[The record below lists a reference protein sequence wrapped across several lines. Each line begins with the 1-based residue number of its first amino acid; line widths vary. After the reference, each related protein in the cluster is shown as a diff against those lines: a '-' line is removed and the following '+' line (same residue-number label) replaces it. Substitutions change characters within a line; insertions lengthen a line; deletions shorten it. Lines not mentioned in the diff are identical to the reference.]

1 MFIFVLLLNLV
12 NLALMAM
19 LVIGFFTS
27 LIQLNPLLIVVAATS
42 MLLTD
47 LFNGRILR
55 NAQQSGDVR

>member
-12 NLALMAM
+12 NLGLMAM

-27 LIQLNPLLIVVAATS
+27 LIKLSPLLVVIAATS
-42 MLLTD
+42 MLVTD
-47 LFNGRILR
+47 LFNSRILR